1 MPQPLSNFFCIS
13 RAARLCRRRWWG
25 IYVTGRSLHANLN
38 RQVQALQAQAVALRA
53 ELATAKNLAEDLQ
66 AQLNVAEESIATLQ
80 QTVAE
85 LEQAVRCG
93 RR

>member
-1 MPQPLSNFFCIS
+1 MS
-13 RAARLCRRRWWG
+13 
-25 IYVTGRSLHANLN
+25 

-80 QTVAE
+80 QTVAD
-85 LEQAVRCG
+85 LEQAVRCVWL
-93 RR
+93 

>member
-1 MPQPLSNFFCIS
+1 VS
-13 RAARLCRRRWWG
+13 
-25 IYVTGRSLHANLN
+25 

-85 LEQAVRCG
+85 LEQAVRCE
-93 RR
+93 RL